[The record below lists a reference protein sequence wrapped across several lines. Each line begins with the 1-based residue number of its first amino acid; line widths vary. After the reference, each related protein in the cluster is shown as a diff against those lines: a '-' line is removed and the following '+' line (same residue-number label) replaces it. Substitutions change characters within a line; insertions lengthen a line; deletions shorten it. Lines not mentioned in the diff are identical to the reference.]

1 LYGFFCTNN
10 GNTNLKNLNAFFV
23 STIKIERSIMSSSTN
38 QDETRIRHK
47 LERWRELFSQ
57 PQFSLN
63 GYENLYVNTDELL
76 VYDSYSPSG
85 FNREICGWNQYK
97 ALWEK
102 YIPIDFP
109 KWRIVDL
116 KITCLEVQGDVAW
129 SAISYVGR
137 GMKDEKEYV
146 GGQHGTHIWK
156 RINDEWRIIHEHLT
170 TMSDREIQAR
180 LPETVNE

>member
-1 LYGFFCTNN
+1 
-10 GNTNLKNLNAFFV
+10 
-23 STIKIERSIMSSSTN
+23 MSYSMN
-38 QDETRIRHK
+38 QAETAIRHK

-57 PQFSLN
+57 LQFSLS

-97 ALWEK
+97 SLWEK

-116 KITCLEVQGDVAW
+116 KITRIEVQGDTAW
-129 SAISYVGR
+129 SAISYVGQ
-137 GMKDEKEYV
+137 GVKEAKAYR

-156 RINDEWRIIHEHLT
+156 CINGEWCIVHEHLT
-170 TMSDREIQAR
+170 TMSDQEIQAR
-180 LPETVNE
+180 LPEAVDE